1 MNDQLTGNLFGDD
14 PIISAGATRVAA
26 DAPLAER
33 MRPQSLDE
41 VVGQDKIL
49 GPGRLLRRLVEE
61 DRLTSIILWGPP
73 GSGKTTLARIVAS
86 HTKSNF
92 IPFSAVTS
100 GIKEIKAV
108 MADAERLRRA
118 ALRRTVLFVDE
129 IHRFNKGQQD
139 AFLP

>member
-1 MNDQLTGNLFGDD
+1 MNDQLTGSLFGDD
-14 PIISAGATRVAA
+14 QITDATTAKVAA

-33 MRPQSLDE
+33 MRPRTIDE
-41 VVGQDKIL
+41 VVGQEKIL
-49 GPGRLLRRLVEE
+49 GTGKLLRRSIEQ

-73 GSGKTTLARIVAS
+73 GSGKTTLARIIAS

-108 MADAERLRRA
+108 MSDAERLRRA
-118 ALRRTVLFVDE
+118 ALRRTVLF
-129 IHRFNKGQQD
+129 
-139 AFLP
+139 